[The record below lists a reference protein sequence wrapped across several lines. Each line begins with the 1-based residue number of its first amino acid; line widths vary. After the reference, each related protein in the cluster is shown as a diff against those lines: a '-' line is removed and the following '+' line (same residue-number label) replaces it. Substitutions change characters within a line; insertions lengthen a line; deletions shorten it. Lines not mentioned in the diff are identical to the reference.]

1 MELKNKVFVVTGGG
15 NGMGREVA
23 LQLLARGARV
33 AAVDLNREGLE
44 ETARL
49 AGSGAS
55 ISVHTAD
62 VTSLD
67 AVAELPSAVI
77 AEHGEVD
84 ALVNIAGI
92 IHRFVP
98 FLELT
103 PEEAHRVLNVNF
115 WGTVNT
121 SRAFLPHL
129 MERPS
134 AALVNMS
141 SLAALVPFAG
151 QTFYGASKG
160 AVKQFSEGLYAEL
173 QDTNVAVST
182 IFPGNI
188 STNLTGNSGVAMID
202 AGDRKVRATTPTDAG
217 QQIVDGIEKGSF
229 RILVG
234 GDARMLSRLARI
246 AAGATTRFVANQ
258 MKSVMSFGPKKAD
271 A

>member
-1 MELKNKVFVVTGGG
+1 MLLGCIADDSTG
-15 NGMGREVA
+15 A
-23 LQLLARGARV
+23 TDL
-33 AAVDLNREGLE
+33 AAVLVQEGMR
-44 ETARL
+44 TVQTIGVPAP
-49 AGSGAS
+49 G
-55 ISVHTAD
+55 TD
-62 VTSLD
+62 
-67 AVAELPSAVI
+67 P
-77 AEHGEVD
+77 GEVD

-217 QQIVDGIEKGSF
+217 QQIVDGI
-229 RILVG
+229 
-234 GDARMLSRLARI
+234 ARMLSRLARI